1 MANLKAN
8 HVPQVLRKNAWLH
21 LWGVLRFPVPER
33 PVFLLHLD
41 EINEHVL
48 RPKIE
53 ALMQSG
59 RDSLVEGALLIEGS
73 PLVERQLNDYAIL

>member
-1 MANLKAN
+1 MPRNINVICGTVIIVIMANLKAN

-53 ALMQSG
+53 ALM
-59 RDSLVEGALLIEGS
+59 
-73 PLVERQLNDYAIL
+73 